1 MPDRAKPQ
9 ADVRRR
15 PRHAHARTLAVR
27 GGSVTTHAVALAARG
42 GSVTTHAMALAAVGA
57 ALAGCGGPSSA
68 PVGSRVGP
76 ALVAALAAADQER
89 EPWRCAAPDGPG
101 VADETLTVGERR
113 WQLAGRAM
121 KLEGDGAVTIG
132 VVADAAGSAPE
143 TLAALG
149 RLRAAFD
156 RADLVLSLGGMGAT
170 RSELEAAFAAL
181 SDRAEWPLIALPG
194 DLEPVPAQIEAIAA
208 ARQRGAV
215 VIDGRLLQRIEL
227 PGATIAL
234 VPGAGAA
241 SRLVAGVD
249 GCGYRAADVAAA
261 FADLTPRQG
270 LRILASAEAPRG
282 AVAGEATGDLTLT
295 VGAGQQIDIALHGA
309 AGEATPACSG
319 NRDGSAADLTPG
331 SSDAMPRLPGPRR
344 ASTAGILALRGN
356 AWSWKPIADVN

>member
-1 MPDRAKPQ
+1 
-9 ADVRRR
+9 VRE
-15 PRHAHARTLAVR
+15 
-27 GGSVTTHAVALAARG
+27 LAARG
-42 GSVTTHAMALAAVGA
+42 GSVTVRTGSVAARTGSVTARGGSVTVRSTARVEVVALAVFVAE
-57 ALAGCGGPSSA
+57 LAGCGGPSNA

-76 ALVAALAAADQER
+76 ALVAALAAADGER

-101 VADETLTVGERR
+101 VADETLTIGERR

-121 KLEGDGAVTIG
+121 KLEGDGGVAIG

-149 RLRAAFD
+149 RLRVAFE
-156 RADLVLSLGGMGAT
+156 RVDLVLSLGGMGAT

-181 SDRAEWPLIALPG
+181 TDRAEWPLVALPG
-194 DLEPVPAQIEAIAA
+194 DLEPVSAQVEAIAA

-234 VPGAGAA
+234 VPGTGAA
-241 SRLVAGVD
+241 SRLAAGVD
-249 GCGYRAADVAAA
+249 GCSYRAADVAAA

-282 AVAGEATGDLTLT
+282 TAGGDATGELMLTAG
-295 VGAGQQIDIALHGA
+295 VGQQIDIALHGA
-309 AGEATPACSG
+309 AGEATPARSG
-319 NRDGSAADLTPG
+319 SRDGSAADLAPG
-331 SSDAMPRLPGPRR
+331 SSDATPRLPGPRR